1 MQFFLKVM
9 LGLVLT
15 IFVAAT
21 APAQVLWSVQG
32 PSGQQNWLIG
42 TVHSEDPR
50 LLEFPER
57 LLESLADADRLALEL
72 APDAAML
79 AILSQAMRYPEPQ
92 LDRVLEPARYAELVD
107 ILETHYGM
115 GEPVVKGLRP
125 WAAAMTIAI
134 PPPQTGLFMDLAL
147 SIRARGLGLDVVSL
161 ERIEEQLAFLA
172 DLPEKLQLSM
182 LEQAIVDFPRQ
193 DEMFEELISTYL
205 AGDLDQ
211 LAVIAGEQMD
221 GLEPEL
227 REHFE
232 RVGMIERNHTM
243 VERAMPW
250 LQEGGLMIAVGA
262 LHLPGDEGLIKL
274 LRAEGMTVEPL
285 LGPYASD
292 N

>member
-1 MQFFLKVM
+1 MRFFLQLM
-9 LGLVLT
+9 LGLVLAV
-15 IFVAAT
+15 FAADK

-50 LLEFPER
+50 LLEFPEV

-72 APDAAML
+72 APDATML
-79 AILSQAMRYPEPQ
+79 AILNQAMRYPEPK
-92 LDRVLEPARYAELVD
+92 LDQVLDPARYAKLVE

-147 SIRARGLGLDVVSL
+147 SIRAQGLGLDVVSL

-193 DEMFEELISTYL
+193 EEMFEELISTYL
-205 AGDLDQ
+205 AGDLDR
-211 LAVIAGEQMD
+211 LEAVAEEQME
-221 GLEPEL
+221 GMAPEL
-227 REHFE
+227 REHFK

-243 VERAMPW
+243 VKRAMPW
-250 LQEGGLMIAVGA
+250 LEEGGLMIAVGA
-262 LHLPGDEGLIKL
+262 LHLPGQEGLIEL

-292 N
+292 I